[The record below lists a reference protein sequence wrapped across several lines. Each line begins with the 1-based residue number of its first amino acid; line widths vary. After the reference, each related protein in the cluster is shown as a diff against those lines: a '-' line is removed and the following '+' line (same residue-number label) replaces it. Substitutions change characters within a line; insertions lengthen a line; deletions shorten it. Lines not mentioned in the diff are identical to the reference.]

1 MKKLFFFKEYIY
13 YSEFESKTSQ
23 YVATVEVDY
32 DAIEQELPTG
42 ARIKYETVQTV
53 VEGGKFIVHGEYTF
67 SDVLPNAISATDS
80 IDISEVLGD
89 EGILPSAN

>member
-1 MKKLFFFKEYIY
+1 MKKLFFFKEYNY
-13 YSEFESKTSQ
+13 YSEFESKTSH

-32 DAIEQELPTG
+32 DQIEQELPTG
-42 ARIKYETVQTV
+42 AKIKYETVQTM
-53 VEGGKFIVHGEYTF
+53 VEAGKFIVYGEYTF
-67 SDVLPNAISATDS
+67 SDVLPNAISAADS